1 MKKLF
6 LLSALS
12 FICFAVFAQSKA
24 EDVVKFPELVHDF
37 GKIKQGV
44 PTTFDFEFKNV
55 SEKPVVVAN
64 ASASCGCTT
73 PKWPQAPVMAGKT
86 EKINVGY
93 NAANV
98 GAFSKTITVKL
109 AGVDSPVTLTIS
121 GEVLTSEAYDAYVK
135 ENASKGKSKG
145 KSGK

>member
-12 FICFAVFAQSKA
+12 FFSFVVFGQTKA
-24 EDVVKFPELVHDF
+24 EEVIKFPELVHDF

-55 SEKPVVVAN
+55 SEKPVVIEN
-64 ASASCGCTT
+64 AAATCGCTT
-73 PKWPQAPVMAGKT
+73 PKWPQAPVMAGKK
-86 EKINVGY
+86 EIINVGY

-109 AGVDSPVTLTIS
+109 AGVDTPLTLTIS
-121 GEVLTSEAYDAYVK
+121 GEVLTTEAYDAYVK

>member
-12 FICFAVFAQSKA
+12 FFSFVVFGQTKA
-24 EDVVKFPELVHDF
+24 EEVIKFPELVHDF

-55 SEKPVVVAN
+55 SEKPVVIEN
-64 ASASCGCTT
+64 AAATCGCTT
-73 PKWPQAPVMAGKT
+73 PKWPQAPVMAGKK
-86 EKINVGY
+86 EIINVGY

-109 AGVDSPVTLTIS
+109 AGVDTPLTLTIS